1 MVKQKTARSAG
12 REEELWQ
19 LLKSYLAGE
28 RDGSELRRELLRQLS
43 AEQTAAKPP
52 KHGPAAPGET
62 PPRLKEPELQPPPDG
77 IELGRLVQH
86 LIDNTADGE
95 TAEKLR
101 EFLRKYAE

>member
-28 RDGSELRRELLRQLS
+28 RDGAALKRELLRQLP
-43 AEQTAAKPP
+43 AEQTATRPP
-52 KHGPAAPGET
+52 KHGPAAPSET

-77 IELGRLVQH
+77 IDFNRLVRH

-101 EFLRKYAE
+101 DFLRKYGE

>member
-28 RDGSELRRELLRQLS
+28 RDGAALKRELLRQLP
-43 AEQTAAKPP
+43 AAQTATRPP
-52 KHGPAAPGET
+52 K
-62 PPRLKEPELQPPPDG
+62 LKEPELQPPPDG
-77 IELGRLVQH
+77 IDFNRLVRH

-101 EFLRKYAE
+101 DFLRKYGE